1 MKKIKWI
8 LVVIWMMVI
17 FIFSNETS
25 IISNEKSRAFIL
37 LIQALGLDLHKFFGD
52 LSNFIVRKASHFLE
66 YCILGILLFNSIKG
80 KFKIKKVFIISIAV
94 VILYACTDEIHQIF
108 IPGRTARIKD
118 IFIDT
123 AGGSAGLL
131 LGYFINKK
139 VFFKKEV

>member
-37 LIQALGLDLHKFFGD
+37 LIQALGLDLNKFFGD

-80 KFKIKKVFIISIAV
+80 KFKIKA
-94 VILYACTDEIHQIF
+94 
-108 IPGRTARIKD
+108 
-118 IFIDT
+118 
-123 AGGSAGLL
+123 
-131 LGYFINKK
+131 
-139 VFFKKEV
+139 

>member
-37 LIQALGLDLHKFFGD
+37 LIQALGLDLNKFFGD